1 MHVHSDHMKKE
12 SLLYSQNG
20 GRQNFVIFLCLGNLL
35 LCRITSI
42 TNITSITSIL
52 GIARDT
58 SKSKII
64 ASITSI
70 ASIASIH
77 HEHPSIANITRLMK
91 LFLLAL
97 LLGPVVSF
105 NSHPTSTFRRHLS
118 VTRSLQTEETGAWIP
133 VASTSSLADINP
145 TSVKIFNMDYA
156 VWRSPSGDFT
166 VQQDAC
172 PHRLAPIS
180 QGRIDPESGCVE
192 CPYHGWQFNT
202 SGECSKVPQMKQ
214 QESETSSVK
223 GALSIPTLPTHVTGD
238 LLWAFFPS
246 SITNES
252 FPQTTLPEDM
262 YPVLKNTS
270 ASTSYFVRELPYS
283 WDFLLENFM
292 DPGHIPFAHHSLQGA
307 RTDGS
312 PIAMEVIANNFTH
325 CEVSFN
331 DQIRKKPRTGVVS
344 FQRPAYYHF
353 RTLRGDG
360 VWKENLKIFSV
371 PIQHGRCRVLFESPL
386 SNSKVPTWLV
396 HAGSNRF
403 LNTDSWLHDAERF
416 SRKSAKLNYLYP
428 TSSDLGTRTFRAWW
442 ETNGMSN
449 GENGQ

>member
-1 MHVHSDHMKKE
+1 
-12 SLLYSQNG
+12 
-20 GRQNFVIFLCLGNLL
+20 
-35 LCRITSI
+35 
-42 TNITSITSIL
+42 
-52 GIARDT
+52 
-58 SKSKII
+58 
-64 ASITSI
+64 
-70 ASIASIH
+70 
-77 HEHPSIANITRLMK
+77 
-91 LFLLAL
+91 
-97 LLGPVVSF
+97 
-105 NSHPTSTFRRHLS
+105 
-118 VTRSLQTEETGAWIP
+118 
-133 VASTSSLADINP
+133 
-145 TSVKIFNMDYA
+145 
-156 VWRSPSGDFT
+156 
-166 VQQDAC
+166 
-172 PHRLAPIS
+172 
-180 QGRIDPESGCVE
+180 
-192 CPYHGWQFNT
+192 
-202 SGECSKVPQMKQ
+202 MKQ

-238 LLWAFFPS
+238 LLWAFFPT

-442 ETNGMSN
+442 ETNGMANAPPHTYGPAPLADLPQQSRRTQTDPWTGHTKQCTSCRRALKKFKRAKKAGFLTAFFTGILLRPRMPRMMTAISALSLLVSWISSRAIAIIEGEISPSN
-449 GENGQ
+449 VGDRSVAAIAK